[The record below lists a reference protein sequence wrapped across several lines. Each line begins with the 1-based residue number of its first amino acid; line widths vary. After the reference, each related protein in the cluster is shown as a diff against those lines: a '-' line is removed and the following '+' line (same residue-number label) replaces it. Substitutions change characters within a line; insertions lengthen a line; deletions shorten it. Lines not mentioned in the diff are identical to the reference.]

1 MEIGIVDDVQLFVKS
16 LSLLINTFD
25 SCEVTLE
32 TTSGEDLLQKLSLM
46 KSLPDILLI
55 DVSMPIMDGIKT
67 ATCVSE
73 KYPSIK
79 LAALSTNHDDFSI
92 IGMIRANCC
101 SYLLKD
107 MHPTELEHALR
118 EIYRNGYYNA
128 DAYNRDSRRL
138 MRQASMKDEDEF
150 TEREKKFL
158 ELACT
163 DLTYKAIAS
172 KMHLAERTIDGYRE
186 ALFEKLNVQS
196 RVGMALEAVRRKLV
210 SV

>member
-25 SCEVTLE
+25 SCEVTVE
-32 TTSGEDLLQKLSLM
+32 AISGEDLLRKLSFT

-55 DVSMPIMDGIKT
+55 DVSMPIMDGIAT
-67 ATCVSE
+67 AKCISE

-79 LAALSTNHDDFSI
+79 LVALSTNHDDFSI

-107 MHPTELEHALR
+107 MHPQELENALQ

-138 MRQASMKDEDEF
+138 MRQASIIQADTF

-158 ELACT
+158 QLACT
-163 DLTYKAIAS
+163 DLTYKAIAY
-172 KMHLAERTIDGYRE
+172 KMNLAERTIDGYRE